1 MQFYLSEKFFC
12 RRTNSPVKI
21 QFVAFN
27 ASLGNDKKVDILL
40 LLSIQYFIL
49 QENLLCT
56 KHRAFIAANLYFHD
70 IFIYQEDDMIVTP
83 NHIAMYAEESDV
95 LHRLSLN
102 SSISRA
108 DIETTKTIGFLRI
121 KNKFNPQSSKSD
133 SQVNLQSI
141 FLSLSVCKF
150 HTTQSL
156 LLHDSLSEEDT
167 SYHHI
172 CLGDKPYIEVR
183 GNTHQA
189 LWMLSRWQVLK
200 LQKKCKFLNETVKL
214 DPTYVVRLDRQLLI
228 VLLLCISV

>member
-83 NHIAMYAEESDV
+83 SHIAMYAEESDV
-95 LHRLSLN
+95 LHRLSVR
-102 SSISRA
+102 SSTSHE
-108 DIETTKTIGFLRI
+108 DIETTKTIGYLRL
-121 KNKFNPQSSKSD
+121 KNNLNPQSSKSN

-141 FLSLSVCKF
+141 FHHLLCVNFIPCSLSSS
-150 HTTQSL
+150 TTLCQRRKHL
-156 LLHDSLSEEDT
+156 TTT
-167 SYHHI
+167 SAS
-172 CLGDKPYIEVR
+172 G
-183 GNTHQA
+183 T
-189 LWMLSRWQVLK
+189 S
-200 LQKKCKFLNETVKL
+200 
-214 DPTYVVRLDRQLLI
+214 PT
-228 VLLLCISV
+228 